1 VLNFLDLSRKDLEK
15 GLKRELAIHFFQS
28 EVLSFGQARELSGMS
43 VWDFI
48 ELLEDRNTP
57 LHYGL
62 LEYEED
68 SETVERLMKIGKL
81 SPILHPL
88 FGLSSIRKLDIL
100 KVVWGSVI
108 IPQAVFHEVVILGEN
123 KTGSKEVKANFV
135 NRSLSPRVVY
145 PLFHHSSIRIF
156 QL

>member
-1 VLNFLDLSRKDLEK
+1 MKEYRFEITLPEKVVNFLGLPRKELEK

-48 ELLEDRNTP
+48 QFLKDRKIP

-68 SETVERLMKIGKL
+68 SETVEKLMKI
-81 SPILHPL
+81 
-88 FGLSSIRKLDIL
+88 
-100 KVVWGSVI
+100 
-108 IPQAVFHEVVILGEN
+108 
-123 KTGSKEVKANFV
+123 
-135 NRSLSPRVVY
+135 
-145 PLFHHSSIRIF
+145 
-156 QL
+156 

>member
-1 VLNFLDLSRKDLEK
+1 MKEYRFEITLPEKVLNFLGLPKKELEK

-48 ELLEDRNTP
+48 ELLRDRNTP

-68 SETVERLMKIGKL
+68 SETVERLMKI
-81 SPILHPL
+81 
-88 FGLSSIRKLDIL
+88 
-100 KVVWGSVI
+100 
-108 IPQAVFHEVVILGEN
+108 
-123 KTGSKEVKANFV
+123 
-135 NRSLSPRVVY
+135 
-145 PLFHHSSIRIF
+145 
-156 QL
+156 